1 VNKNDTLSCVERL
14 HVGVL
19 KYIAWY
25 SGEIHNIF
33 VDPMHI
39 GAIPDS
45 ADGAIRCKQYFVH
58 SSLVGVNGSMYHSSS
73 YAALTDEQW
82 EEMKEDIIA
91 DYNKVADETAEIKV
105 L

>member
-1 VNKNDTLSCVERL
+1 
-14 HVGVL
+14 
-19 KYIAWY
+19 
-25 SGEIHNIF
+25 
-33 VDPMHI
+33 MHI

-45 ADGAIRCKQYFVH
+45 EDGAIRCLQYFVH

>member
-1 VNKNDTLSCVERL
+1 
-14 HVGVL
+14 
-19 KYIAWY
+19 
-25 SGEIHNIF
+25 
-33 VDPMHI
+33 
-39 GAIPDS
+39 
-45 ADGAIRCKQYFVH
+45 
-58 SSLVGVNGSMYHSSS
+58 MYHSSS